1 MEHYKVDVLLCEPT
15 KGSYQLFF
23 KGIGYKPTD
32 NPTAAGVLL
41 FGLRPRG
48 IKFKCK
54 SNPECFI
61 SLAQGAAYM
70 LHLHANRYKVSA
82 DGPRQ
87 LTLEKLHEWVN
98 DAVALAPDDESAQSA
113 RDLIN
118 ENLGPYAYED

>member
-15 KGSYQLFF
+15 NGSYQLFF
-23 KGIGYKPTD
+23 KGVGYRPTD

-54 SNPECFI
+54 SNPEGFI
-61 SLAQGAAYM
+61 FLAQQAAHI
-70 LHLHANRYKVSA
+70 LHLHANGDKVTS
-82 DGPRQ
+82 DGQRRVP
-87 LTLEKLHEWVN
+87 LDDLHRWVT
-98 DAVALAPDDESAQSA
+98 DAVALAPDEESAQSV